1 MRQFASILVLGLA
14 LACAGRVEAGL
25 RTIEVD
31 SRLAECTG
39 VGPMQCMQV
48 RDAADQPWRL
58 FHGQIE
64 GFTLEPGYR
73 YRLEVEE
80 IAVPNPPAD
89 GSSIR
94 TVLREQIRK
103 VAMEPP
109 ADPFAAKTWRLFE
122 LVPRAGAAALQPASM
137 ITLAIDTPAGQAAG
151 KGGCNRWFATAAI
164 DGNKLKLTGMGAT
177 MMACPPPQME
187 EERAFFDALGRTES
201 YAIENEGLALTL
213 ILADGGLL
221 RFRELID

>member
-1 MRQFASILVLGLA
+1 MRQSSILLILGLA
-14 LACAGRVEAGL
+14 LMCGGRAEAAL

-31 SRLAECTG
+31 SRLAECSG
-39 VGPMQCMQV
+39 VGPMQCLQV

-58 FHGQIE
+58 FYGQIE
-64 GFTLEPGYR
+64 GFTFEPGYR
-73 YRLEVEE
+73 YRLQVEE
-80 IAVPNPPAD
+80 IPVANPPAD

-94 TVLREQIRK
+94 TVLREQTRK

-122 LVPRAGAAALQPASM
+122 LVPKAGAPALRPESM

-164 DGNKLKLTGMGAT
+164 DGRNLKLSGMGAT

-201 YAIENEGLALTL
+201 YAIEDEGTGLTL
-213 ILADGGLL
+213 ILAEGGLL